1 MAKCVLVLFRGT
13 TVRIGNSVLI
23 GLLAGVLTLA
33 GCANPPSKEGTGTVV
48 GGVVGGVLGSQV
60 GKGSGRAAATV
71 AGTVIGAMI
80 GSSVGRSMDELD
92 RRKAAEALEY
102 NRTNQPS
109 AWHNPDSGVDYR
121 VTPTRT
127 YETASGGPCREY
139 TTEVLVGGKRE
150 TAYGTACRQPDGSW
164 KIVK

>member
-1 MAKCVLVLFRGT
+1 MKHPSLASIAVVALVL
-13 TVRIGNSVLI
+13 S
-23 GLLAGVLTLA
+23 LA
-33 GCANPPSKEGTGTVV
+33 GCESPPSKESTGTVV

-60 GKGSGRAAATV
+60 GKGRGRTAATV
-71 AGTVIGAMI
+71 AGTIVGAMI
-80 GSSVGRSMDELD
+80 GASVGRSMDELD

-109 AWHNPDSGVDYR
+109 TWTNPDSGAQYE

-127 YETASGGPCREY
+127 YETASGPCREY
-139 TTEVLVGGKRE
+139 TTDVYVGGKKE

-164 KIVK
+164 KIVN